1 MKTTSEYLEITA
13 ASGGRKPRVKGVAYS
28 GGKMR
33 LFGWSRPVVVDF
45 SGMTVPESV
54 PLLANHENYTL
65 SRVGVI
71 AARVLDNHLEID
83 GEIVAEG
90 DLADNIVAQGKAGAD
105 WQLSIGAEVEA
116 AELVQEGKRTV
127 NGVEHD
133 GPFYHVTKSTL
144 REVSVV
150 AVGADKA
157 THMKVTAK
165 LELKGNSIMEPQNK
179 EEAKP
184 QVTATAPVNTPAAP
198 AAPAAEAPKN
208 VEGAAAPAAPAKPA
222 APGAEAPKNIEA
234 AAAPVNTPAAPVV
247 DAKAVAQEAIKAE
260 RDRVNMVKSVCNGEF
275 PEIEAKAISEGW
287 GKEQVNEAVLAAFRA
302 KQPTTDV
309 NITIK
314 KENAMTAKRLEAA
327 LSLRAGIS
335 GDKLAKDMGEETV
348 EAAMKDAD
356 MPLTGILGECMRI
369 EGMSVPRTFD
379 NQAIKAAFSTVSLP
393 GILSNVANKKLMQAY
408 EAQPIIATKLCT
420 TGDLTDFK
428 ENDRFRLTDIGDL
441 KPVGADGEI
450 KDGALTEESA
460 KNQLETYAKKFCLTR
475 KMIINDDLGAF
486 LKVPTAMGNR
496 AARLVDQLFFKRLMA
511 NPTGV
516 DGKALFSNAH
526 KNLLSG
532 ANSALSA
539 DSLKKAIQLFTDQV
553 DSDGQPI
560 NVEPSILLVP
570 TALKFLA
577 QELTQ
582 GTTLIMSGADNV
594 VRPAINVL
602 ADQNLQIVSSPYLS
616 NTKYPGS
623 SEAAW
628 YLFGKPGVV
637 DTFEIGYLKGKR
649 TPTVERGDLD
659 FNVLGI
665 WFRVFFDIGIR
676 EQDHRGMVKASGAAA

>member
-1 MKTTSEYLEITA
+1 MKTTSEFLEITA
-13 ASGGRKPRVKGVAYS
+13 ASGGKRPSVKGLAYS

-33 LFGWSRPVVVDF
+33 LFGWSRPVVVDMA
-45 SGMTVPESV
+45 GMNIPESV
-54 PLLANHENYTL
+54 PLLTNHVNDTL
-65 SRVGVI
+65 CRVGVVT
-71 AARVLDNHLEID
+71 ATKGAEGLEIA

-90 DLADNIVAQGKAGAD
+90 EEAENIVAQGRTGAD

-116 AELVQEGKRTV
+116 AELVQEGKRTI
-127 NGVEHD
+127 NGIEHD
-133 GPFYHVTKSTL
+133 APFYHVTKSTL

-165 LELKGNSIMEPQNK
+165 LELKGNSIMEPQKK
-179 EEAKP
+179 ETAAAPKVEA
-184 QVTATAPVNTPAAP
+184 AAPLNTPAAP
-198 AAPAAEAPKN
+198 AAPAR
-208 VEGAAAPAAPAKPA
+208 V
-222 APGAEAPKNIEA
+222 EA
-234 AAAPVNTPAAPVV
+234 AAAPLNTPASPAV
-247 DAKAVAQEAIKAE
+247 DAKAIAQEAIKAE
-260 RDRVNMVKSVCNGEF
+260 RDRVNMVKSVCNSEF

-287 GKEQVNEAVLAAFRA
+287 GKNQVNEAVLAAFRA

-335 GDKLAKDMGEETV
+335 GDKLVKDMGEETV

-356 MPLTGILGECMRI
+356 MPLAGILGECMRI

-420 TGDLTDFK
+420 TGDLSDFK

-441 KPVGADGEI
+441 KPIGADGEI
-450 KDGALTEESA
+450 KDGALSEESA

-516 DGKALFSNAH
+516 DGKALFSAAH

-570 TALKFLA
+570 TSLKFLA
-577 QELTQ
+577 AELTQ
-582 GTTLIMSGADNV
+582 GTTLVMSGGADNV

-616 NTKYPGS
+616 NSKYAGS
-623 SEAAW
+623 SEASW

-676 EQDHRGMVKASGAAA
+676 EQDHRGMVKATGAAA

>member
-45 SGMTVPESV
+45 SGMNVPESV

-90 DLADNIVAQGKAGAD
+90 ELADNIVAQGKAGAD

-116 AELVQEGKRTV
+116 AELVQEGKRTI

-157 THMKVTAK
+157 THMKVTAS
-165 LELKGNSIMEPQNK
+165 LQLKGNSIMEPQKK

-208 VEGAAAPAAPAKPA
+208 VEGAAAPAAPAKPD
-222 APGAEAPKNIEA
+222 APAAEAPKSIEA

-247 DAKAVAQEAIKAE
+247 DAKAVAQEAIKTE

-287 GKEQVNEAVLAAFRA
+287 NKDQVNEAVLAAFRA
-302 KQPTTDV
+302 KQPTADV

-420 TGDLTDFK
+420 TGDLSDFK

-450 KDGALTEESA
+450 KDGALSEESA

-516 DGKALFSNAH
+516 DGKALFSAAH

-616 NTKYPGS
+616 NSKYAGS
-623 SEAAW
+623 SEASW